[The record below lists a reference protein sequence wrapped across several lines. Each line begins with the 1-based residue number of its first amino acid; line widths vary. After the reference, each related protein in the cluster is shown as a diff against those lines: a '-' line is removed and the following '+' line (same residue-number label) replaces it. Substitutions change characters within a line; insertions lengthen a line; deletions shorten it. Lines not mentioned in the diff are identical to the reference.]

1 MALVFADRVQE
12 TSTTTGTGTF
22 SLLGASVGYQSFASG
37 VGDGNT
43 CYYCIAGQPTS
54 TDPSEWEVG
63 LGTYTASGSTLSRT
77 TILSSSNSGAAVNFS
92 AGTKNVFVTFP
103 ALWAQDTYNGT
114 FGNLSSSGTV
124 SGTGFINYFA
134 SPPAIGSTTP
144 GTGSFTTLMA
154 SSTVSGAGFSAYLAS
169 PPTIGNTT
177 PNEINGTYISAVGP
191 ISATSNV
198 GAFSFG
204 TLGYSDTQVFSSYTS
219 SVNNYNQ
226 MVLQNTNSGNT
237 ASTNFNVSNDQATAG
252 TYYGEFGMNSST
264 FSGTGA
270 FNTPGMVYL
279 ASSSTDLAI
288 GTYGAGAIHFVVNS
302 GSTDAATISAAGV
315 FTIPTLATG
324 LTGYLYGNGSSA
336 VTSSTTIPGTAISG
350 NISGSAGSVA
360 NALTINNSG
369 TGATSGSTFNGSTA
383 LTISYN
389 TVGAPSTTG
398 SGASGTWGISIS
410 GNAATATTAT
420 SASSATTATT
430 ATNATNIAVTG
441 GASTNASFYPV
452 FVNGSSTGN
461 FGANSVSTLNFNPS
475 TGVMGSTT
483 FHATNGLLSDSAYTG
498 AYTDGIVIDYSSGN
512 GRISAG
518 AADTITLYTGGV
530 ANTQMAQFSTTGM
543 NNTAIGATTTSTGA
557 FTTLSASSTV
567 TFSGGTANAVL
578 YLNGSKVATTGSNM
592 TFDGTNF
599 TSQMKAY
606 KEYVTAN
613 TSVSTTYTVDLS
625 TANIFALTLT
635 GNTTF
640 SFTNPAATGTSSAFT
655 MIITQDSTG
664 SRTGTWPASVKWPG
678 GSTPV
683 LSTGANK
690 TDILNFITVNGGTTY
705 YGSLSLANM

>member
-37 VGDGNT
+37 VGNGNT
-43 CYYCIAGQPTS
+43 CYYCIVGQLTS

-63 LGTYTASGSTLSRT
+63 LGTYTTSGSTLSRT
-77 TILSSSNSGAAVNFS
+77 TILSSSNSGSAVNFS

-124 SGTGFINYFA
+124 SGTGFTNYFA

-154 SSTVSGAGFSAYLAS
+154 SSTVSGAGFTNYLAA
-169 PPTIGNTT
+169 PPAIGGTT
-177 PNEINGTYISAVGP
+177 PNTVNGTYISAIGP
-191 ISATSNV
+191 ITATRST

-270 FNTPGMVYL
+270 FSTPGMVYL
-279 ASSSTDLAI
+279 ASASTDLAI
-288 GTYGAGAIHFVVNS
+288 GTYGANAIHFVVNS
-302 GSTDAATISAAGV
+302 GATDAATISSAGL
-315 FTIPTLATG
+315 FTIPSLATG
-324 LTGYLYGNGSSA
+324 LTGYLYGNGAGA
-336 VTSSTTIPGTAISG
+336 VTSSSTIPGTAISG

-360 NALTINNSG
+360 NSLTINSG
-369 TGATSGSTFNGSTA
+369 GAGATSPATFNGSSA
-383 LTISYN
+383 VTISYN

-398 SGASGTWGISIS
+398 TNASGTWGISIS

-420 SASSATTATT
+420 SATSATTATT

-441 GASTNASFYPV
+441 GVSTNASFYPT

-461 FGANSVSTLNFNPS
+461 FGANSTSAFNFNPS
-475 TGVMGSTT
+475 TGTLFSTV
-483 FHATNGLLSDSAYTG
+483 FHASNGLLSDSSYTG
-498 AYTDGIVIDYSSGN
+498 TYTDGIVIDYASGN

-567 TFSGGTANAVL
+567 TLSGGTANSVA
-578 YLNGSKVATTGSNM
+578 YLNGSKVLTTGSSI
-592 TFDGTNF
+592 TFDGTNL
-599 TSQMKAY
+599 TTQMKAY

-613 TSVSTTYTVDLS
+613 AAVTTTYTVDLS
-625 TANIFALTLT
+625 TANVFALTLT

-640 SFTNPAATGTSSAFT
+640 TFSNPAASGISTAFT
-655 MIITQDSTG
+655 LIITQDSTG
-664 SRTGTWPASVKWPG
+664 SRTGTWPASVKWPN

-683 LSTGANK
+683 LSTGATK
-690 TDILNFITVNGGTTY
+690 TDILNFITTNGGTTY

>member
-43 CYYCIAGQPTS
+43 CYYCIAGQSTS

-63 LGTYTASGSTLSRT
+63 LGTFTASGDLLARN
-77 TILSSSNSGAAVNFS
+77 TILASSNSGSAVNFS

-124 SGTGFINYFA
+124 SGTGFTNYFA
-134 SPPAIGSTTP
+134 SPPAIGSSTP
-144 GTGSFTTLMA
+144 NTGSFTTLSA
-154 SSTVSGAGFSAYLAS
+154 SSTVSGSGFATYLAS

-177 PNEINGTYISAVGP
+177 PNTINGTYISAIGP
-191 ISATSNV
+191 ISATRNT

-204 TLGYSDTQVFSSYTS
+204 TLGYSDTQVFSSFTS

-226 MVLQNTNSGNT
+226 MVLQNTNSGNS
-237 ASTNFNVSNDQATAG
+237 ASTNFNVSNDQATAS
-252 TYYGEFGMNSST
+252 TYFGEFGMNSST
-264 FSGTGA
+264 YSGTGA
-270 FNTPGMVYL
+270 FSTPGMVYL
-279 ASSSTDLAI
+279 ASASTDLAI

-302 GSTDAATISAAGV
+302 GATDAATISSAGL

-324 LTGYLYGNGSSA
+324 LTGYLYGNGATA
-336 VTSSTTIPGTAISG
+336 VTASTTIPGSAISG

-360 NALTINNSG
+360 NSLTINSSG
-369 TGATSGSTFNGSTA
+369 TGATSPATFNGASA
-383 LTISYN
+383 VTISYN

-398 SGASGTWGISIS
+398 TNATGTWNISIS

-420 SASSATTATT
+420 SATSATTATT

-441 GASTNASFYPV
+441 GVATNSSFYPV

-461 FGANSVSTLNFNPS
+461 FGANSTSAFNFNPS
-475 TGVMGSTT
+475 TGTIGATAV
-483 FHATNGLLSDSAYTG
+483 HVTNGLVSDGSYTG
-498 AYTDGIVIDYSSGN
+498 SYTDGIVVDYATGN

-543 NNTAIGATTTSTGA
+543 NSTAVGATTASTGA

-567 TFSGGTANAVL
+567 TFSGGTANGVA
-578 YLNGSKVATTGSNM
+578 YLNGSKVLTTGSSM

-599 TSQMKAY
+599 SSQIKAY

-613 TSVSTTYTVDLS
+613 TSVATTYTVDLS
-625 TANIFALTLT
+625 TANVFALTLT

-640 SFTNPAATGTSSAFT
+640 TFSNPASSGISSAFT
-655 MIITQDSTG
+655 LIITQDATG
-664 SRTGTWPASVKWPG
+664 SRTATWPASVKWPN

-683 LSTGANK
+683 LSTGASK
-690 TDILNFITVNGGTTY
+690 TDILNFITTNGGTTY